1 MRDTDYATEL
11 CQPAVL
17 TDEYGEARLERLRLK
32 QTGEVVIRLSWWKD
46 GRMIPRPL
54 DLTEQD
60 LIMLLAK
67 GFRQGVLLPD

>member
-46 GRMIPRPL
+46 KTIGLDRAGPDHATREGFPARRPA
-54 DLTEQD
+54 T
-60 LIMLLAK
+60 
-67 GFRQGVLLPD
+67 